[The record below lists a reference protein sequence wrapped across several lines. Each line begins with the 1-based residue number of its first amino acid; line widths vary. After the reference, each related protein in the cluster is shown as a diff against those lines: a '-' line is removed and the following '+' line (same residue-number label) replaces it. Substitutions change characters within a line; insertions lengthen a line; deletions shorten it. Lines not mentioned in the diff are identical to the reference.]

1 MDRRRF
7 LAGAATTA
15 ATVASGLA
23 APVSSARAA
32 DWRAVEA
39 AVQAPVDAGL
49 TPGLQVALR
58 RGGETMFSR
67 GFGRANLETATPLT
81 PASVLRVG
89 SVTKQFT
96 AAVMLQLQQ
105 EGRLSLDDALARYRP
120 DIPRAQDLILRRMLN
135 HTSGLGNYTDRP
147 DRAELMQAA
156 RADRTTAQNV
166 AEVVAHQPFMVYEPG
181 RGWAYSNS
189 AYILLGALIEQIDGR
204 SLAETMK
211 ARLFDPL
218 GLADTALDQ
227 AAQVVPNRASGYT
240 PRPDGG
246 FDNAAYVS
254 MSFPGAA
261 GTLRSTCDD
270 LCRWTEALHG
280 GRVLNAG
287 SLDQMLTP
295 GRLIDGAPPL
305 NRRGRPRDYGL
316 GLVVTEHPRLGRVAM
331 HDGDIMG
338 FAAVVCRFLDADL
351 SAAVAANCDAY
362 NDFEGLLAHLHAAAG
377 GREGG

>member
-7 LAGAATTA
+7 LAGATA

-23 APVSSARAA
+23 APVSFAQAT
-32 DWRAVEA
+32 DWRTALTA
-39 AVQAPVDAGL
+39 AAQAPIDAGA
-49 TPGLQVALR
+49 TPGLQFAAW
-58 RGGETMFSR
+58 RGGDVVFSQ
-67 GFGRANLETATPLT
+67 GFGQANLETGTPLT

-166 AEVVAHQPFMVYEPG
+166 AEVVAHQPFMAYEPG
-181 RGWAYSNS
+181 QGWAYSNS
-189 AYILLGALIEQIDGR
+189 AYVLLGALIEQVDGR
-204 SLAETMK
+204 SLAEAMK

-218 GLADTALDQ
+218 GLADTALDE
-227 AAQVVPNRASGYT
+227 AARVVPHRASGYT
-240 PRPDGG
+240 PRPGGG

-254 MSFPGAA
+254 MTFPAGAGA
-261 GTLRSTCDD
+261 LRSTCDD
-270 LCRWTEALHG
+270 LCRWSEALHG
-280 GRVLNAG
+280 GRVLDADG
-287 SLDQMLTP
+287 LHQMLTP
-295 GRLIDGAPPL
+295 GRLIDGSMPL
-305 NRRGRPRDYGL
+305 NRRGLARDYGL
-316 GLVVTEHPRLGRVAM
+316 GLVVTERPRLGRVAM

-338 FAAVVCRFLDADL
+338 FSAIVCRFLDTGL
-351 SAAVAANCDAY
+351 SVAVASNCDAY
-362 NDFEGLLAHLHAAAG
+362 RDFDGLLALANDAH
-377 GREGG
+377 GR

>member
-7 LAGAATTA
+7 LAGVTAAAAATGGA
-15 ATVASGLA
+15 GRVQ
-23 APVSSARAA
+23 ARPAA
-32 DWRAVEA
+32 DWRNTLA
-39 AVQAPVDAGL
+39 AMAQAPVDAGA
-49 TPGLQVALR
+49 TPGLQVAVW
-58 RGGETMFSR
+58 RGGEALFSQ
-67 GFGRANLETATPLT
+67 GFGQANLETATPLT
-81 PASVLRVG
+81 PASVMRVG

-166 AEVVAHQPFMVYEPG
+166 AEVVAHQPFMAHEPG
-181 RGWAYSNS
+181 QGGAYSNS
-189 AYILLGALIEQIDGR
+189 AYVLLGALIEQIDDRPLG
-204 SLAETMK
+204 EVMK

-218 GLADTALDQ
+218 GLADTALDD
-227 AAQVVPNRASGYT
+227 AVRVVPNRASGYT
-240 PRPDGG
+240 PRRGGG

-254 MSFPGAA
+254 MSFPAAA
-261 GTLRSTCDD
+261 GALRSTCDD

-280 GRVLNAG
+280 GRVLSAD

-295 GRLIDGAPPL
+295 GRLIDGSRPL
-305 NRRGRPRDYGL
+305 NRRGLPRDYGL
-316 GLVVTEHPRLGRVAM
+316 GLVVTDHPRLGRVAM

-338 FAAVVCRFLDADL
+338 FAAIVCRFLDADL

-377 GREGG
+377 SREGG

>member
-7 LAGAATTA
+7 LAGVTAAATATGGAGRVLARQA
-15 ATVASGLA
+15 AE
-23 APVSSARAA
+23 
-32 DWRAVEA
+32 DWRNTLTAKA
-39 AVQAPVDAGL
+39 QAPIDAGA
-49 TPGLQVALR
+49 TPGLQVAVW
-58 RGGETMFSR
+58 RGGEALFSQ
-67 GFGRANLETATPLT
+67 GFGQANLETAAPLT
-81 PASVLRVG
+81 PASVMRVG

-166 AEVVAHQPFMVYEPG
+166 AEVVAHQPFMAYEPG
-181 RGWAYSNS
+181 QGWAYSNS
-189 AYILLGALIEQIDGR
+189 AYVLLGALIEQIDDRPLG
-204 SLAETMK
+204 ETMK

-218 GLADTALDQ
+218 GLADTALDD
-227 AAQVVPNRASGYT
+227 AARVVPNRASGYT
-240 PRPDGG
+240 PRRGGG

-254 MSFPGAA
+254 MSFPAAA
-261 GTLRSTCDD
+261 GALRSTCDD

-295 GRLIDGAPPL
+295 GRLIDGSRPL
-305 NRRGRPRDYGL
+305 NRRGLPRDYGL
-316 GLVVTEHPRLGRVAM
+316 GLIVTDHPRLGRVAM

-338 FAAVVCRFLDADL
+338 FSAIVCRFLDTGL
-351 SAAVAANCDAY
+351 NVAVVSNCDAHG
-362 NDFEGLLAHLHAAAG
+362 DFEALLAGLRAAADGRG
-377 GREGG
+377 GR

>member
-7 LAGAATTA
+7 LAGATA

-23 APVSSARAA
+23 APVSFAQAT
-32 DWRAVEA
+32 DWRTALTA
-39 AVQAPVDAGL
+39 AAQAPIDAGA
-49 TPGLQVALR
+49 TPGLQFAAW
-58 RGGETMFSR
+58 RGGDVVFSQ
-67 GFGRANLETATPLT
+67 GFGQANLETGTPLT

-166 AEVVAHQPFMVYEPG
+166 AEVVAHQPFMAYEPG
-181 RGWAYSNS
+181 QGWAYSNS
-189 AYILLGALIEQIDGR
+189 AYVLLGALIEQVDGR
-204 SLAETMK
+204 SLAEAMK

-218 GLADTALDQ
+218 GLADTALDE
-227 AAQVVPNRASGYT
+227 AARVVRHRASGYT
-240 PRPDGG
+240 PRPGGG

-254 MSFPGAA
+254 MTFPAGAGA
-261 GTLRSTCDD
+261 LRSTCDD
-270 LCRWTEALHG
+270 LCRWSEALHG
-280 GRVLNAG
+280 GRVLDADG
-287 SLDQMLTP
+287 LHQMLTP
-295 GRLIDGAPPL
+295 GRLIDGSMPL
-305 NRRGRPRDYGL
+305 NRRGLARDYGL
-316 GLVVTEHPRLGRVAM
+316 GLVVTERPRLGRVAM

-338 FAAVVCRFLDADL
+338 FSAIVCRFLDTGL
-351 SAAVAANCDAY
+351 SVAVASNCDAY
-362 NDFEGLLAHLHAAAG
+362 RDFDGLLALANDAH
-377 GREGG
+377 GR

>member
-7 LAGAATTA
+7 LAGATA

-23 APVSSARAA
+23 APVSFAQAT
-32 DWRAVEA
+32 DWRTALTA
-39 AVQAPVDAGL
+39 SAQAPIDVGA
-49 TPGLQVALR
+49 TPGLQFAAW
-58 RGGETMFSR
+58 RGGDVVFSQ
-67 GFGRANLETATPLT
+67 GFGQANLETGTPLT

-166 AEVVAHQPFMVYEPG
+166 AEVVAHQPFMAYEPG
-181 RGWAYSNS
+181 QGWAYSNS
-189 AYILLGALIEQIDGR
+189 AYVLLGALIEQVDGR
-204 SLAETMK
+204 SLAEAMK

-218 GLADTALDQ
+218 GLADTALDE
-227 AAQVVPNRASGYT
+227 AARVVPHRASGYT
-240 PRPDGG
+240 PHPGGG

-254 MSFPGAA
+254 MTFPAGAGA
-261 GTLRSTCDD
+261 LRSTCDD
-270 LCRWTEALHG
+270 LCRWSEALHG
-280 GRVLNAG
+280 GRVLDADG
-287 SLDQMLTP
+287 LHQMLTP
-295 GRLIDGAPPL
+295 GRLIDGSMPL
-305 NRRGRPRDYGL
+305 NRRGLARDYGL
-316 GLVVTEHPRLGRVAM
+316 GLVVTERPRLGRVAM

-338 FAAVVCRFLDADL
+338 FSAIVCRFLDTGL
-351 SAAVAANCDAY
+351 SVAVASNCDAY
-362 NDFEGLLAHLHAAAG
+362 RDFDGLLALANDAH
-377 GREGG
+377 GR

>member
-7 LAGAATTA
+7 LAGATA

-23 APVSSARAA
+23 APVSFAQAT
-32 DWRAVEA
+32 DWRTALTA
-39 AVQAPVDAGL
+39 AAQAPIDAGA
-49 TPGLQVALR
+49 TPGLQFAAW
-58 RGGETMFSR
+58 RGGDVVFSQ
-67 GFGRANLETATPLT
+67 GFGQANLETGTPLT
-81 PASVLRVG
+81 PASVLLVG

-166 AEVVAHQPFMVYEPG
+166 AEVVAHQPFMAYEPG
-181 RGWAYSNS
+181 QGWAYSNS
-189 AYILLGALIEQIDGR
+189 AYVLLGALIEQIDGR
-204 SLAETMK
+204 SLAEAMK

-218 GLADTALDQ
+218 GLADTALDE
-227 AAQVVPNRASGYT
+227 AARVVRHRASGYT
-240 PRPDGG
+240 PHPGGG

-254 MSFPGAA
+254 MTFPAGAGA
-261 GTLRSTCDD
+261 LRSTCDD
-270 LCRWTEALHG
+270 LCRWSEALHG
-280 GRVLNAG
+280 GRVLDADG
-287 SLDQMLTP
+287 LHQMLTP
-295 GRLIDGAPPL
+295 GRLIDGSMPL
-305 NRRGRPRDYGL
+305 NRRGLARDYGL
-316 GLVVTEHPRLGRVAM
+316 GLVVTERPRLGRVAM

-338 FAAVVCRFLDADL
+338 FSAIVCRFLDTGL
-351 SAAVAANCDAY
+351 NAAVVSNCDAHG
-362 NDFEGLLAHLHAAAG
+362 DFEALLAGLRTAADGRG
-377 GREGG
+377 GR

>member
-7 LAGAATTA
+7 LAGATA

-23 APVSSARAA
+23 APVSFAQAT
-32 DWRAVEA
+32 DWRTALTA
-39 AVQAPVDAGL
+39 AAQAPIDAGG
-49 TPGLQVALR
+49 TPGLQFAAW
-58 RGGETMFSR
+58 RGGDVVFSQ
-67 GFGRANLETATPLT
+67 GFGQANLETGTPLT

-105 EGRLSLDDALARYRP
+105 EGRLSLDDALVRYRP

-166 AEVVAHQPFMVYEPG
+166 AEVVAHQPFMAYEPG
-181 RGWAYSNS
+181 QGWAYSNS
-189 AYILLGALIEQIDGR
+189 AYVLLGALIEQIDGR
-204 SLAETMK
+204 SLAEAMK

-218 GLADTALDQ
+218 GLADTALDE
-227 AAQVVPNRASGYT
+227 AARVVRHRASGYT
-240 PRPDGG
+240 PHPGGG

-254 MSFPGAA
+254 MTFPAGAGA
-261 GTLRSTCDD
+261 LRSTCDD
-270 LCRWTEALHG
+270 LCRWSEALHG
-280 GRVLNAG
+280 GRVLDADG
-287 SLDQMLTP
+287 LHQMLTP
-295 GRLIDGAPPL
+295 GRLIDGSMPL
-305 NRRGRPRDYGL
+305 NRRGLARDYGL
-316 GLVVTEHPRLGRVAM
+316 GLVVTERPRLGRVAM

-338 FAAVVCRFLDADL
+338 FSAVVCRFLDTGL
-351 SAAVAANCDAY
+351 SVAVASNCDAY
-362 NDFEGLLAHLHAAAG
+362 RDFDGLLALANDAH
-377 GREGG
+377 GR

>member
-7 LAGAATTA
+7 LAGATA

-23 APVSSARAA
+23 APVSFAQAT
-32 DWRAVEA
+32 DWRTALTA
-39 AVQAPVDAGL
+39 SAQAPIDVGA
-49 TPGLQVALR
+49 TPGLQFAAW
-58 RGGETMFSR
+58 RGGDVVFSQ
-67 GFGRANLETATPLT
+67 GFGQANLETGTPLT

-166 AEVVAHQPFMVYEPG
+166 AEVVAHQPFMAYEPG
-181 RGWAYSNS
+181 QGWAYSNS
-189 AYILLGALIEQIDGR
+189 AYVLLGALIEQVDGR
-204 SLAETMK
+204 SLAEAMK

-218 GLADTALDQ
+218 GLADTALDE
-227 AAQVVPNRASGYT
+227 AARVVPHRASGYT
-240 PRPDGG
+240 PRPGGG

-254 MSFPGAA
+254 MTFPAGAGA
-261 GTLRSTCDD
+261 LRSTCDD
-270 LCRWTEALHG
+270 LCRWSEALHG
-280 GRVLNAG
+280 GRVLDADG
-287 SLDQMLTP
+287 LHQMLTP
-295 GRLIDGAPPL
+295 GRLIDGSMPL
-305 NRRGRPRDYGL
+305 NRRGLARDYGL
-316 GLVVTEHPRLGRVAM
+316 GLVVTERPRLGRVAM

-338 FAAVVCRFLDADL
+338 FSAIVCRFLDTGL
-351 SAAVAANCDAY
+351 SVAVASNCDAY
-362 NDFEGLLAHLHAAAG
+362 RDFDGLLALANDAH
-377 GREGG
+377 GR

>member
-7 LAGAATTA
+7 LAGVTAAVAATGGTGR
-15 ATVASGLA
+15 VQ
-23 APVSSARAA
+23 ARPAA
-32 DWRAVEA
+32 DWRATLTA
-39 AVQAPVDAGL
+39 MAQAPIDGGA
-49 TPGLQVALR
+49 TPGLQIAAWRNGEAL
-58 RGGETMFSR
+58 FSR

-105 EGRLSLDDALARYRP
+105 EGRLSLDDTLARYRP

-166 AEVVAHQPFMVYEPG
+166 AEVVAHQPFMAYEPG
-181 RGWAYSNS
+181 QGWAYSNS

-204 SLAETMK
+204 SLGETLK

-261 GTLRSTCDD
+261 GALRSTCDD

-280 GRVLNAG
+280 GRVLNADG
-287 SLDQMLTP
+287 LRQMLTP

-305 NRRGRPRDYGL
+305 NRRGRPRDHGL

-338 FAAVVCRFLDADL
+338 FAAVVCRFLDAGL